1 MITTMKMFRYIL
13 ATALLASAAGA
24 KAQQDPMYS
33 QYMFNMLTVN
43 PAYAGSA
50 DVMTAN
56 AIYRHQWVEFDGA
69 PRTQTVTLHTPL
81 RRESIS
87 VGGSI
92 INDSHSVIRTTGLHG
107 DVSYRIFFDRSKL
120 AFGLKAGIN
129 LLQANLLDLNPVD
142 GNDPVFQQNINNR
155 TLPNFGAGML
165 WYSDK
170 HYVGVSMPRLLN
182 NKLTDASL
190 PSLNDNRE
198 RRHLFVTAGFLIDV
212 NNYIQ
217 FKPATMIRLVNGAPP
232 SFDVTGN
239 FLFYQRFWAGAMYRF
254 QESVGMLF
262 QYVINNKL
270 RVGYAYDFTVND
282 IRSYSSGS
290 HEIMLGLDI
299 GRSPGAEVSPRFF

>member
-1 MITTMKMFRYIL
+1 MKMFRYIL
-13 ATALLASAAGA
+13 ATLLLASAAGA

-69 PRTQTVTLHTPL
+69 PRTQTVTLHAPL

-142 GNDPVFQQNINNR
+142 GNDPVFQQNISNR
-155 TLPNFGAGML
+155 TMPNFGAGML
-165 WYSDK
+165 WYSEK

-198 RRHLFVTAGFLIDV
+198 RRHLFLTAGFLIDV

-239 FLFYQRFWAGAMYRF
+239 FLFYQRFWAGAMYRY

-282 IRSYSSGS
+282 IRAYSSGS

>member
-1 MITTMKMFRYIL
+1 MKMFRYIL
-13 ATALLASAAGA
+13 ATLLLASAAGA

-69 PRTQTVTLHTPL
+69 PRTQTVTLHAPL

-142 GNDPVFQQNINNR
+142 GDDPVFQQNINNR
-155 TLPNFGAGML
+155 TMPNFGAGML
-165 WYSDK
+165 WYSEK

-190 PSLNDNRE
+190 PSMNDNRE
-198 RRHLFVTAGFLIDV
+198 RRHLFLTAGFLIDL

-239 FLFYQRFWAGAMYRF
+239 FLFYQRFWAGAMYRY

-282 IRSYSSGS
+282 IRAYSSGS

>member
-1 MITTMKMFRYIL
+1 MIMTMKLLRGITL
-13 ATALLASAAGA
+13 ISLLASAAGA
-24 KAQQDPMYS
+24 NAQQDPMYS

-69 PRTQTVTLHTPL
+69 PRTQTVTLHAPL

-142 GNDPVFQQNINNR
+142 NNDPVFQQNISNR
-155 TLPNFGAGML
+155 SLPNFGAGML
-165 WYSDK
+165 WYSEK
-170 HYVGVSMPRLLN
+170 HFVGVSMPRLIN

-190 PSLNDNRE
+190 PDFNDNRE
-198 RRHLFVTAGFLIDV
+198 RRHLFITAGYLFEL

-217 FKPATMIRLVNGAPP
+217 FKPATMVRLVSGAPP

-239 FLFYQRFWAGAMYRF
+239 FLFYERFWAGAMYRY

-262 QYVINNKL
+262 QYVINEKL
-270 RVGYAYDFTVND
+270 RVGYAYDFSVNE
-282 IRSYSSGS
+282 IRTYSSGS

-299 GRSPGAEVSPRFF
+299 GRAPGAEVSPRFF

>member
-1 MITTMKMFRYIL
+1 MKMLRYITIL
-13 ATALLASAAGA
+13 VALASAEGA

-56 AIYRHQWVEFDGA
+56 TLYRHQWVEFDGA
-69 PRTQTVTLHTPL
+69 PRTQTVTFHTPL

-92 INDSHSVIRTTGLHG
+92 VNDSHSIIRTTGLHG

-129 LLQANLLDLNPVD
+129 LLQANLADLNPVD
-142 GNDPVFQQNINNR
+142 SNDPVFQANISNR
-155 TLPNFGAGML
+155 TLPNFGTGVL

-170 HYVGVSMPRLLN
+170 HYIGLSMPRLIN
-182 NKLTDASL
+182 NRLTDASL
-190 PSLNDNRE
+190 PDFSDMRE
-198 RRHLFVTAGFLIDV
+198 RRHLFFTAGYLFEL

-217 FKPATMIRLVNGAPP
+217 FKPATMVRLVSGAPP
-232 SFDVTGN
+232 SFDLTGN
-239 FLFYQRFWAGAMYRF
+239 FLFYERFWAGAMYRY

-262 QYVINNKL
+262 QYVINEKL
-270 RVGYAYDFTVND
+270 RIGYAYDFGIND
-282 IRSYSSGS
+282 IRTYSSGS
-290 HEIMLGLDI
+290 HELMLGFDI
-299 GRSPGAEVSPRFF
+299 GRAPGAEVSPRFF